1 MTPDKRTLVP
11 CGVSRHRR
19 TALRLLLRRCRE
31 VPGSMHELHCSRLLR
46 RGVLLFLRAGGLS
59 HPCQPPSPTRPTTC
73 RLSLPSL
80 SFVLGYSP
88 SLKKT
93 KTPPVSK
100 TDKPGKSPQKGSL
113 KPAPAGFLPKAV
125 GSLLHAANVY

>member
-100 TDKPGKSPQKGSL
+100 TDKPEYMGKAQVLLVHPMENPEEKMT
-113 KPAPAGFLPKAV
+113 KPKA
-125 GSLLHAANVY
+125 